1 MVIDDTAKSARSHA
15 YMDKFARHELVTN
28 GSLATTYVLFQD
40 MTLLITFDKR
50 MNFLWYQA
58 AYVVVVLE
66 LMA

>member
-40 MTLLITFDKR
+40 MTLLTFDKR
-50 MNFLWYQA
+50 MNFL
-58 AYVVVVLE
+58 
-66 LMA
+66 